1 MFFPNCVQLFFAVT
15 GATGH
20 IPTVINMAPSLFL
33 HSAVQ
38 IIVHW
43 IVSYSLGRSLGFPLR
58 EIALASNAN
67 VGGPTTAA
75 AMASNKRWNLLIL
88 PSLLTGVFGYA
99 IATFLGL
106 GISRVL
112 NSVKSYAILKF

>member
-1 MFFPNCVQLFFAVT
+1 
-15 GATGH
+15 
-20 IPTVINMAPSLFL
+20 MAPSLFV
-33 HSAVQ
+33 HSATQ

-43 IVSYSLGRSLGFPLR
+43 IVSYTLGKSLGFPLR

-75 AMASNKRWNLLIL
+75 AMASNKKWNLLIL

-106 GISRVL
+106 GIVNVL
-112 NSVKSYAILKF
+112 KIIKSYSILKI